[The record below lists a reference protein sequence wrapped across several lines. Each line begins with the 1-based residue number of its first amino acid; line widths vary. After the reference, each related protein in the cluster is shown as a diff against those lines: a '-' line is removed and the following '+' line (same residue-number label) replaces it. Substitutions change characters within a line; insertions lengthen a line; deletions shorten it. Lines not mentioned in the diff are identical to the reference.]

1 MISIPYE
8 ITRHCMYYSSYIIKC
23 TPFRYHVSV
32 ILLAILQ
39 LVFHSYGTQISH
51 SGIGPSPETL
61 RLESIIKPNLS
72 YWAQTDVKHGQ
83 FYTICPKEGGRE
95 ILRNPG
101 AIRRIFQLMRQVNYI
116 PAIMMTTGNKVTTS
130 LIMQW
135 RTI

>member
-1 MISIPYE
+1 MHSLSLSRLSNTIGN
-8 ITRHCMYYSSYIIKC
+8 
-23 TPFRYHVSV
+23 TP
-32 ILLAILQ
+32 LQ
-39 LVFHSYGTQISH
+39 LVFHSYDTQISH

-72 YWAQTDVKHGQ
+72 YWAQTDVKHGH

-101 AIRRIFQLMRQVNYI
+101 AIQRIFQLMRQVNYI
-116 PAIMMTTGNKVTTS
+116 PAIMMTTGNKVTTP

-135 RTI
+135 RTISS